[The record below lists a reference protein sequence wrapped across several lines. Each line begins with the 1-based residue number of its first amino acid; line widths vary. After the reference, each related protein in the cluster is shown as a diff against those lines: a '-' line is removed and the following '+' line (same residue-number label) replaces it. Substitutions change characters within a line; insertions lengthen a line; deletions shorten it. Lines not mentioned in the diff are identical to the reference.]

1 MEMLLLEFESKLAV
15 IQALLASNN
24 LQAVWLRKV
33 SSFAWATCGAA
44 SFVNTASSEGVASLL
59 LTPSGRYLICDNIE
73 APRLE
78 REEQLLDQGW
88 EFCISPWHQHQSQV
102 DKMLAGLAWG
112 VDGFS
117 NGGQDLSAEISQLRS
132 QLSPQERQRMRA
144 LAGDCAEAMRVS
156 ILAIRPG
163 MSEFEIA
170 GLLAMQS
177 LNRGVNP
184 IVNLV
189 ASDERIF
196 HFRHPLPT
204 HKQLEQYAMLVFCG
218 RRHGLV
224 CSLTRLMH
232 YGKLPPAL
240 RLKMQAV
247 AEVDATFISGT
258 RPGRKWGEIFQEGQ
272 LAYQRVGF
280 ADEWK
285 QHHQGGSAGY
295 EPREGIATPGSNQ
308 QVFSG
313 QAYAWNP
320 TISGVKSED
329 TILVGEDG
337 NQTLTAIPDWPSI
350 RVTVG
355 GIEVERPDILVLD

>member
-1 MEMLLLEFESKLAV
+1 
-15 IQALLASNN
+15 
-24 LQAVWLRKV
+24 
-33 SSFAWATCGAA
+33 
-44 SFVNTASSEGVASLL
+44 
-59 LTPSGRYLICDNIE
+59 
-73 APRLE
+73 
-78 REEQLLDQGW
+78 
-88 EFCISPWHQHQSQV
+88 
-102 DKMLAGLAWG
+102 MLAGLAWG

-132 QLSPQERQRMRA
+132 QLSPQERQRMHA

-204 HKQLEQYAMLVFCG
+204 HKQLEQYAMLVLCG

-224 CSLTRLMH
+224 CSLTRLVY
-232 YGKLPPAL
+232 YGKLPPEL
-240 RLKMQAV
+240 RLKMRAV
-247 AEVDATFISGT
+247 VEVDATFISAT

-272 LAYQRVGF
+272 LTYQRVGF

-295 EPREGIATPGSNQ
+295 QPREGIATPGSKQ

-350 RVTVG
+350 PVTVG